1 MTAINDL
8 PKATQGAYV
17 EFAGMADNMTLKQ
30 LAAFQAEA
38 ENVLAGLRRLEQL
51 AGSPEPLSDYIG
63 MSYSEIVDQIEEL
76 SVVMDA
82 RITDIQGFCE
92 RVTVQ
97 YMDDCP
103 TIKA

>member
-8 PKATQGAYV
+8 PKATQGDYV

-92 RVTVQ
+92 HVTIQ